1 MWSLL
6 FSLKKVFAKNTII
19 LINLSFSLQL
29 FSCFQ
34 STTPLNSQPTQTSL
48 VAKLQ
53 NLCQKVDQV
62 IFKLLKRAPLFV
74 ENYLLILYLRQN
86 VQNNQ
91 YRSYFPSVDLGIL
104 EMANGRQYRNANHII
119 YHMIYAYQ
127 SSSLNYLGKALK
139 TPPPPFSNSD
149 SCTFST
155 SGNVRPPEGLV
166 SMASIRSTL
175 SSRLGWRKRW
185 FPVDQPVKKD
195 DSEQAVCNISSQNV
209 PVIRWFNYSMK
220 AREVKLA
227 QVLGSLQ

>member
-139 TPPPPFSNSD
+139 IPPLFPIPILAPSPLLAM
-149 SCTFST
+149 
-155 SGNVRPPEGLV
+155 SGPLKGWCPWP
-166 SMASIRSTL
+166 ASGQPCL
-175 SSRLGWRKRW
+175 QGWGGG
-185 FPVDQPVKKD
+185 KD
-195 DSEQAVCNISSQNV
+195 DSQSINQSKRMILNRPCVTSHPKMSSDQMV
-209 PVIRWFNYSMK
+209 
-220 AREVKLA
+220 
-227 QVLGSLQ
+227 